1 MKPIKLK
8 MSAFGPYADVETV
21 DFSAFDGKGLFLITG
36 TTGAGKTTIFDAIC
50 FALFGETSG
59 SSRNGE
65 MLRSNFAKPLTRTF
79 VELDFEHRGKNY
91 HIIRTTSNEVAKKRG
106 TGSKIE
112 GASAELTGDD
122 ITTPL
127 TKTGEVNN
135 KISEIIGLKCDEY
148 RQIAMLAQGEFK
160 KFIESGSEK
169 RSEIFRKIFHTDI
182 YKEFQDRLKTES
194 AEKLDEKKKVCELIK
209 SKTASVAIPD
219 DENFAEIK
227 EKISLYTDRS
237 DLTVID
243 IEQFLL
249 HLSVLSEMQKKD
261 NAEIDKKRKEL
272 EKTIL
277 EEEKKKALAEEIN
290 SKFDTLD
297 AEKLRLEQLLQ
308 SKPHYD
314 EMLKKAENDEKILH
328 SVKPKYDSFAEAQ
341 NRYNLAVKSCKN
353 AEVNRKSAEENL
365 NLKQNVF
372 AEKKSLEGKIAT
384 LNEESGK
391 LRAKEDIYRKYFNLT
406 ENLNVYESVLQN
418 SEKEISD
425 NRKLYSD
432 TENLKSKAEKFIS
445 ENSDTEQKI
454 FDAKSKITALKDKS
468 GKAERLSAEYQNL
481 AKINA
486 RLTNAKAECADLAKS
501 ATALNNEYNEQHN
514 IYIMNMAG
522 VLADTLEDEKPCPVC
537 GSLHHPTPAKH
548 SESAPDKETL
558 ELLKSKCE
566 VAETAVHQKSNEVT
580 RLETELES
588 ANANVMEFATALEVD
603 SEKLSAELILQL
615 LSEQKEQLKL
625 LETELLNLEKISEQ
639 SEKCKAEILNL
650 DEKLKKLDLVHTD
663 LIRKNA
669 DAKSKYNSAK
679 EETETLKPEIKYSS
693 VEELLNEAK
702 ACSDRAEKIKAEID
716 LAQSELSKAK
726 SDFDSKVSAENEM
739 KKQLTA
745 FESEL
750 VGKKS
755 ELDII
760 LSENNIMECPNFN
773 LLTEN
778 SVKEL
783 KQKIETFTDSF
794 KKSQATVEA
803 CEKSVEGKHRED
815 VAEIAKVIADYNFQ
829 KEIQNNLFT
838 DSDRSLH
845 NNQNIYNSVEKLK
858 NDFEEK
864 LRIADVYE
872 NLKKTAN
879 GEIVSDN
886 SKITFERYIMGS
898 YFEQVLYYAN
908 LRFSKMTGGRYEI
921 VRGESRDKRISA
933 GLEISVR
940 DNFNNKE
947 RDISSLSGG
956 ESFQASLALALGLSD
971 IIQQRNGGI
980 RLDSIFIDEGF
991 GSLDNDSLASAIETL
1006 NDLTG
1011 NGNRLVGI
1019 ISHISELKNSIGN
1032 KIEVVGTKSGSSI
1045 KIITD

>member
-79 VELDFEHRGKNY
+79 VELEFEHRGKNY
-91 HIIRTTSNEVAKKRG
+91 RIIRTTSNEVAKKRG

-182 YKEFQDRLKTES
+182 YKEFQDKLKTES
-194 AEKLDEKKKVCELIK
+194 AEKLEEKKKVCELIK
-209 SKTASVAIPD
+209 SKTVAVEIPD
-219 DENFAEIK
+219 DDSFAEIS

-272 EKTIL
+272 EKIIL

-314 EMLKKAENDEKILH
+314 EMLNKAENDEKILH

-353 AEVNRKSAEENL
+353 AEVNRKSAEEI
-365 NLKQNVF
+365 LKSKQEIF
-372 AEKKSLEGKIAT
+372 SQKKSLESEISK

-391 LRAKEDIYRKYFNLT
+391 LRAKEDIYRKYYNLVL
-406 ENLNVYESVLQN
+406 NLESYQTDFQN

-425 NRKLYSD
+425 NRKSYSD

-468 GKAERLSAEYQNL
+468 DKAKKLSAEYENL
-481 AKINA
+481 EKINE
-486 RLTNAKAECADLAKS
+486 RLTNSKAECADLAKS

-522 VLADTLEDEKPCPVC
+522 LLADTLEDEKPCPVC

-548 SESAPDKETL
+548 SENAPDKETL
-558 ELLKSKCE
+558 DLLKSKCE

-580 RLETELES
+580 RLETESES
-588 ANANVMEFATALEVD
+588 ANANVMEFANALEVD
-603 SEKLSAELILQL
+603 YETLSAEMILQL
-615 LSEQKEQLKL
+615 LAEQKEQLKL

-716 LAQSELSKAK
+716 LAQDELSKAK
-726 SDFDSKVSAENEM
+726 SAFESKVSVENEM

-760 LSENNIMECPNFN
+760 LSENNITECPNFN

-783 KQKIETFTDSF
+783 KQKIETFTDSL

-803 CEKSVEGKHRED
+803 CEKYVEGKHRED
-815 VAEIAKVIADYNFQ
+815 VAEIAKVIADYNSQ

-845 NNQNIYNSVEKLK
+845 NNQIIYNDVEKLK

-864 LRIADVYE
+864 LKIADIYE

-991 GSLDNDSLASAIETL
+991 GSLDDDSLASAIETL

-1019 ISHISELKNSIGN
+1019 ISHINELKNSIGN

>member
-21 DFSAFDGKGLFLITG
+21 DFSEFDGKGLFLITG

-65 MLRSNFAKPLTRTF
+65 MLRSNFAKPLTRTY
-79 VELDFEHRGKNY
+79 VELDFEHRGKKY
-91 HIIRTTSNEVAKKRG
+91 RIIRTTSNEVAKKRG

-182 YKEFQDRLKTES
+182 YKEFQDKLKTES
-194 AEKLDEKKKVCELIK
+194 AEKLEEKKKVCELIK

-219 DENFAEIK
+219 DENFVEIK
-227 EKISLYTDRS
+227 EKISLYTDRT

-249 HLSVLSEMQKKD
+249 HLSVLSEIQKKD

-297 AEKLRLEQLLQ
+297 AEKLRLDQLLQ

-328 SVKPKYDSFAEAQ
+328 SVKPKYDSFAESRK
-341 NRYNLAVKSCKN
+341 RYDSALKNCKN
-353 AEVNRKSAEENL
+353 AEINRKSAEEI
-365 NLKQNVF
+365 LKSKQEIF
-372 AEKKSLEGKIAT
+372 SQKKSLESEISK

-391 LRAKEDIYRKYFNLT
+391 LRAKEDIYRKYYNLVL
-406 ENLNVYESVLQN
+406 NLESYQTDLQN

-501 ATALNNEYNEQHN
+501 ATELNNEYNEQHN

-537 GSLHHPTPAKH
+537 GSLHHPAPAKH
-548 SESAPDKETL
+548 SENAPDKDTL
-558 ELLKSKCE
+558 DALKARCE
-566 VAETAVHQKSNEVT
+566 VAEGAVHKKSNEVT
-580 RLETELES
+580 RLETESES
-588 ANANVMEFATALEVD
+588 AKTNVTEFANALEVD
-603 SEKLSAELILQL
+603 AETLSAEMILQL
-615 LSEQKEQLKL
+615 LAEQKEQLKL

-679 EETETLKPEIKYSS
+679 EETKTLKPEIKYSS

-716 LAQSELSKAK
+716 LAQDELSKAK
-726 SDFDSKVSAENEM
+726 SAFESKVSVENEM

-760 LSENNIMECPNFN
+760 LSENNITECPNFN

-783 KQKIETFTDSF
+783 KQKVEAFTDSL

-815 VAEIAKVIADYNFQ
+815 VAEIAKVIADYNSQ
-829 KEIQNNLFT
+829 KEIQNSLFT

-845 NNQNIYNSVEKLK
+845 NNQNIYNDVEKLK

-991 GSLDNDSLASAIETL
+991 GSLDDDSLASAIETL

-1019 ISHISELKNSIGN
+1019 ISHINELKNSIGN

>member
-79 VELDFEHRGKNY
+79 VELDFEHRGKSY

-127 TKTGEVNN
+127 TKTGDVNK

-194 AEKLDEKKKVCELIK
+194 AEKLEEKKKVCELIK

-227 EKISLYTDRS
+227 EKISLYTDRT

-277 EEEKKKALAEEIN
+277 EEEKKKALAVEIN
-290 SKFDTLD
+290 NKFDTLD

-341 NRYNLAVKSCKN
+341 KRYNSALEGCKN
-353 AEVNRKSAEENL
+353 AEISRKSAEENL
-365 NLKQNVF
+365 NLKQEIF
-372 AEKKSLEGKIAT
+372 SQKKSLESEISK

-391 LRAKEDIYRKYFNLT
+391 LRAKEDTYRKYFNLT

-425 NRKLYSD
+425 NRKSYSD

-454 FDAKSKITALKDKS
+454 FDAKSKITDLKDKS
-468 GKAERLSAEYQNL
+468 DKAKKLSAEYENL

-537 GSLHHPTPAKH
+537 GSLHHPNPAKH
-548 SESAPDKETL
+548 SENAPDKDTL
-558 ELLKSKCE
+558 DALKGRCE
-566 VAETAVHQKSNEVT
+566 VAESAVHKKSNEVT
-580 RLETELES
+580 RLETESES
-588 ANANVMEFATALEVD
+588 AKTNVTEFATALEVD

-615 LSEQKEQLKL
+615 LAEQKEQLKL
-625 LETELLNLEKISEQ
+625 LETELLNLEKISEH

-650 DEKLKKLDLVHTD
+650 DEKLKKLDLVHTE

-702 ACSDRAEKIKAEID
+702 ACSDRAEEIKAEID
-716 LAQSELSKAK
+716 LAQDELSKAK
-726 SDFDSKVSAENEM
+726 SAFDSKVSAENEM

-760 LSENNIMECPNFN
+760 LSENNITECPNFN

-783 KQKIETFTDSF
+783 KQKIEAFTDSL

-815 VAEIAKVIADYNFQ
+815 VTEIAKVIADYNSQ

-864 LRIADVYE
+864 LKIADIYE

-908 LRFSKMTGGRYEI
+908 LRFSKMTGARYEI

-991 GSLDNDSLASAIETL
+991 GSLDDDSLASAIETL

-1019 ISHISELKNSIGN
+1019 ISHINELKNSIGN

>member
-79 VELDFEHRGKNY
+79 VELDFEHRGKSY

-112 GASAELTGDD
+112 GASAELSGDD

-135 KISEIIGLKCDEY
+135 KISGIIGLKCDEY

-194 AEKLDEKKKVCELIK
+194 AEKLEEKKKVCELIK

-249 HLSVLSEMQKKD
+249 HLSVLSEIQKKD
-261 NAEIDKKRKEL
+261 NAEIDEKRKEL

-328 SVKPKYDSFAEAQ
+328 SVKPKYDSFAESRKRYDSALQ
-341 NRYNLAVKSCKN
+341 NCKN
-353 AEVNRKSAEENL
+353 AEINRKSAEEI
-365 NLKQNVF
+365 LKSKQEIF
-372 AEKKSLEGKIAT
+372 SQKKSLESEISK

-391 LRAKEDIYRKYFNLT
+391 LRAKEDIYRKYYNLVL
-406 ENLNVYESVLQN
+406 NLESYQTDFQN

-468 GKAERLSAEYQNL
+468 DKAKKLSSEYENL
-481 AKINA
+481 EKINA

-501 ATALNNEYNEQHN
+501 ATALNNEYNEQYN

-537 GSLHHPTPAKH
+537 GSLHHPNPAKH
-548 SESAPDKETL
+548 SENAPDKDTL
-558 ELLKSKCE
+558 DALKARCE
-566 VAETAVHQKSNEVT
+566 VAENAVHKKSNEVT
-580 RLETELES
+580 RLETESES
-588 ANANVMEFATALEVD
+588 AKTNVTEFATALEVD
-603 SEKLSAELILQL
+603 AETLSAEMIAQL

-650 DEKLKKLDLVHTD
+650 DENLKKLDLVHTD

-679 EETETLKPEIKYSS
+679 EETESLKAEIKYSS
-693 VEELLNEAK
+693 VEELLNAAK
-702 ACSDRAEKIKAEID
+702 ACADKAEQIKSEID

-726 SDFDSKVSAENEM
+726 SDFDGKVSAENEL

-760 LSENNIMECPNFN
+760 LSENNIAECPNFN

-783 KQKIETFTDSF
+783 KQKIEAFTDSL

-815 VAEIAKVIADYNFQ
+815 VAEIAKVIAVLNSQ
-829 KEIQNNLFT
+829 KEIQNSLFT

-845 NNQNIYNSVEKLK
+845 NNQNIYNDVEKLK

-1019 ISHISELKNSIGN
+1019 ISHINELKNSIGN

>member
-1 MKPIKLK
+1 MLSDVFYYGHFKYVGVVYEGVHTPIIDKSL
-8 MSAFGPYADVETV
+8 
-21 DFSAFDGKGLFLITG
+21 FDKVQRVLTG
-36 TTGAGKTTIFDAIC
+36 RGRVQKQATAPRPLNMLVRCGHCGCFVTGSHRVKHQKNGNVHEYTYYRCTHKKKAVVCREKEVREYVLAGQLLPILQS
-50 FALFGETSG
+50 FALPKDWRDYMVSRLEQDET
-59 SSRNGE
+59 
-65 MLRSNFAKPLTRTF
+65 A
-79 VELDFEHRGKNY
+79 
-91 HIIRTTSNEVAKKRG
+91 
-106 TGSKIE
+106 
-112 GASAELTGDD
+112 AE
-122 ITTPL
+122 
-127 TKTGEVNN
+127 
-135 KISEIIGLKCDEY
+135 DE
-148 RQIAMLAQGEFK
+148 
-160 KFIESGSEK
+160 
-169 RSEIFRKIFHTDI
+169 
-182 YKEFQDRLKTES
+182 
-194 AEKLDEKKKVCELIK
+194 
-209 SKTASVAIPD
+209 SVAIVRGLR
-219 DENFAEIK
+219 DELDTMNAKLKRLFDVYLEGDIDRDSYKDRQAEIM
-227 EKISLYTDRS
+227 S
-237 DLTVID
+237 
-243 IEQFLL
+243 
-249 HLSVLSEMQKKD
+249 
-261 NAEIDKKRKEL
+261 
-272 EKTIL
+272 
-277 EEEKKKALAEEIN
+277 
-290 SKFDTLD
+290 
-297 AEKLRLEQLLQ
+297 
-308 SKPHYD
+308 
-314 EMLKKAENDEKILH
+314 
-328 SVKPKYDSFAEAQ
+328 
-341 NRYNLAVKSCKN
+341 
-353 AEVNRKSAEENL
+353 
-365 NLKQNVF
+365 
-372 AEKKSLEGKIAT
+372 EKKSLEGKIAT

-406 ENLNVYESVLQN
+406 ANLSVYESVLQN

-425 NRKLYSD
+425 NRKSYSD
-432 TENLKSKAEKFIS
+432 TENLKTKAEKFIS

-537 GSLHHPTPAKH
+537 GSLHHPNPAKH
-548 SESAPDKETL
+548 SENAPDKDTL
-558 ELLKSKCE
+558 DALKARCE
-566 VAETAVHQKSNEVT
+566 VAESAVHKKSNEVT
-580 RLETELES
+580 RLETESES
-588 ANANVMEFATALEVD
+588 AKTNVTEFANALEVD
-603 SEKLSAELILQL
+603 AETLSAEMISQL
-615 LSEQKEQLKL
+615 LSEQKKQLKA
-625 LETELLNLEKISEQ
+625 LETEASDLEKVREQ
-639 SEKCKAEILNL
+639 REVCKAEISRF
-650 DEKLKKLDLVHTD
+650 DEKLKKLDLVHTE

-679 EETETLKPEIKYSS
+679 EETESLKAEIKYSS
-693 VEELLNEAK
+693 VEELLNAAK
-702 ACSDRAEKIKAEID
+702 ACADKAEQIKSEID

-726 SDFDSKVSAENEM
+726 SDFDSKVSVENETA
-739 KKQLTA
+739 KQLKS

-750 VGKKS
+750 ENKKS
-755 ELDII
+755 ELDIV
-760 LSENNIMECPNFN
+760 LSENNILECPDFN
-773 LLTEN
+773 LLTED
-778 SVKEL
+778 SIKEL
-783 KQKIETFTDSF
+783 KREAETFTDSL
-794 KKSQATVEA
+794 KKSRATVEA
-803 CEKSVEGKHRED
+803 CEKSVEGKQRED
-815 VAEIAKVIADYNFQ
+815 VLKINELIDSYTSE
-829 KEIQNNLFT
+829 KEKWDNLYT
-838 DSDRSLH
+838 AGDRSLH

-864 LRIADVYE
+864 LKIADVYE

>member
-65 MLRSNFAKPLTRTF
+65 MLRSNFAKPLTRTY
-79 VELDFEHRGKNY
+79 VELDFEHRGKSY

-182 YKEFQDRLKTES
+182 YKEFQDKLKTES
-194 AEKLDEKKKVCELIK
+194 AEKLEEKKKVCEIIK

-249 HLSVLSEMQKKD
+249 HLSVLSEIQKKD

-277 EEEKKKALAEEIN
+277 EEEKKKTLAEEIN
-290 SKFDTLD
+290 SKFDTLHN
-297 AEKLRLEQLLQ
+297 EKLRLEQLLQ
-308 SKPHYD
+308 RKPHYD

-328 SVKPKYDSFAEAQ
+328 SVKPKYDSFAEARKRYDSALQ
-341 NRYNLAVKSCKN
+341 NCKN
-353 AEVNRKSAEENL
+353 AEVNRKSAEEI
-365 NLKQNVF
+365 LKSKQEIF
-372 AEKKSLEGKIAT
+372 SQKKSLESEISN

-391 LRAKEDIYRKYFNLT
+391 LRAKEDIYRKYYNLVL
-406 ENLNVYESVLQN
+406 NLESYQTDLQN

-425 NRKLYSD
+425 NRKSYSD
-432 TENLKSKAEKFIS
+432 TENLKTKAEKFIS

-454 FDAKSKITALKDKS
+454 FDVKNKITDLKYKSDKA
-468 GKAERLSAEYQNL
+468 KKLSAEYENL
-481 AKINA
+481 EKINA
-486 RLTNAKAECADLAKS
+486 NLRIAKAECADLAKS
-501 ATALNNEYNEQHN
+501 AMALNNEYNEQHN

-537 GSLHHPTPAKH
+537 GSLHHPNPAKH
-548 SESAPDKETL
+548 SENAPDKDTL
-558 ELLKSKCE
+558 DALKGRCE
-566 VAETAVHQKSNEVT
+566 VAENAVHKKSNEVT
-580 RLETELES
+580 RLETESES
-588 ANANVMEFATALEVD
+588 AKTNVTEFATALEVD
-603 SEKLSAELILQL
+603 SEKLSAEMILQL
-615 LSEQKEQLKL
+615 LAEQKEQLKL

-650 DEKLKKLDLVHTD
+650 DEKLKKLDLVHTE

-679 EETETLKPEIKYSS
+679 EETESLKAEIKYSS

-702 ACSDRAEKIKAEID
+702 ACSDRAEEIKAEID
-716 LAQSELSKAK
+716 LAQDELSKAK

-760 LSENNIMECPNFN
+760 LSENNITECPNFN

-783 KQKIETFTDSF
+783 KQKIETFTDSL

-815 VAEIAKVIADYNFQ
+815 VAEIVKVIADYNSQ

-845 NNQNIYNSVEKLK
+845 NNKNIYNSVEKLK

-991 GSLDNDSLASAIETL
+991 GSLDDDSLASAIETL

-1019 ISHISELKNSIGN
+1019 ISHINELKNSIGN

>member
-65 MLRSNFAKPLTRTF
+65 MLRSNFAKPLTRTY
-79 VELDFEHRGKNY
+79 VELDFEHRGKSY

-127 TKTGEVNN
+127 TKTGDVNN

-182 YKEFQDRLKTES
+182 YKEFQDKLKTES
-194 AEKLDEKKKVCELIK
+194 AEKLEEKKKVCELIK

-227 EKISLYTDRS
+227 EKISLYTDRT

-261 NAEIDKKRKEL
+261 NAEIEKKRKEL

-341 NRYNLAVKSCKN
+341 NRYDLAVKNCKN
-353 AEVNRKSAEENL
+353 AEINRKSAEEI
-365 NLKQNVF
+365 LKTKQEIF
-372 AEKKSLEGKIAT
+372 SQKKSLESEISK

-391 LRAKEDIYRKYFNLT
+391 LRAKEDIYRKYYNLVL
-406 ENLNVYESVLQN
+406 NLESYQTDLQN
-418 SEKEISD
+418 SEKEILD
-425 NRKLYSD
+425 NRKSYSD
-432 TENLKSKAEKFIS
+432 TENLKTKAEKFIS

-468 GKAERLSAEYQNL
+468 DKAKKLSAEYENL
-481 AKINA
+481 EKINA
-486 RLTNAKAECADLAKS
+486 RLTNAKAECTELAKS

-548 SESAPDKETL
+548 SENAPDKETL
-558 ELLKSKCE
+558 DLLKSKCE
-566 VAETAVHQKSNEVT
+566 VAETAVYQKSNEVT
-580 RLETELES
+580 RLETESES
-588 ANANVMEFATALEVD
+588 VNANVMEFANALEVD

-639 SEKCKAEILNL
+639 SEKFKAEILNL

-693 VEELLNEAK
+693 VEGLLNEAK

-716 LAQSELSKAK
+716 LAQDELSKAK
-726 SDFDSKVSAENEM
+726 SDFDSKVSAENETA
-739 KKQLTA
+739 KQLKS
-745 FESEL
+745 FEFEL
-750 VGKKS
+750 ENKKT
-755 ELDII
+755 ELDIV
-760 LSENNIMECPNFN
+760 LSENNITECPDFN
-773 LLTEN
+773 LLTED
-778 SVKEL
+778 SIKEL
-783 KQKIETFTDSF
+783 KRKIETFTDSL

-815 VAEIAKVIADYNFQ
+815 VAEIAKVIADYNSQ

-845 NNQNIYNSVEKLK
+845 NNQNIYNDVEKLK

-991 GSLDNDSLASAIETL
+991 GSLDDDSLASAIETL

>member
-65 MLRSNFAKPLTRTF
+65 MLRSNFAKPLTRTY
-79 VELDFEHRGKNY
+79 VELDFEHRGKSY

-135 KISEIIGLKCDEY
+135 KISEIVGLKCDEY

-194 AEKLDEKKKVCELIK
+194 AEKLEEKKKVCELIK

-237 DLTVID
+237 NLTVID

-277 EEEKKKALAEEIN
+277 EEEKKKALAVETN
-290 SKFDTLD
+290 NKFDTLD

-314 EMLKKAENDEKILH
+314 EILKKAENDEKILH
-328 SVKPKYDSFAEAQ
+328 SVKPKYYSFAEAQ
-341 NRYNLAVKSCKN
+341 KRYNSALEGCKN
-353 AEVNRKSAEENL
+353 AEISRKSAEENL

-391 LRAKEDIYRKYFNLT
+391 LRAKEDTYRKYFNLT

-418 SEKEISD
+418 SEKEISN
-425 NRKLYSD
+425 NRKSYSD
-432 TENLKSKAEKFIS
+432 TENLKTKAEKFIS
-445 ENSDTEQKI
+445 ENSNTEQKI

-481 AKINA
+481 AKINE

-514 IYIMNMAG
+514 IYIINMAG

-537 GSLHHPTPAKH
+537 GSLHHPNPAKH
-548 SESAPDKETL
+548 SENAPDKETL
-558 ELLKSKCE
+558 DLLKSKCE
-566 VAETAVHQKSNEVT
+566 VAETAVYQKSNEVT

-650 DEKLKKLDLVHTD
+650 DEKLKKLDLVHTE

-679 EETETLKPEIKYSS
+679 EETESLKAEIKYSS
-693 VEELLNEAK
+693 VEELLNAAK

-716 LAQSELSKAK
+716 LAQDELSKAK

-760 LSENNIMECPNFN
+760 LSENNITECPNFN

-783 KQKIETFTDSF
+783 KQMIETFTDSL
-794 KKSQATVEA
+794 KKSRATVEA

-815 VAEIAKVIADYNFQ
+815 VAEIAKVIADYNSQ

-845 NNQNIYNSVEKLK
+845 NNQNIYNDVEKLK

-991 GSLDNDSLASAIETL
+991 GSLDDDSLASAIETL

-1019 ISHISELKNSIGN
+1019 ISHINELKNSIGN

>member
-65 MLRSNFAKPLTRTF
+65 MLRSNFAKPLTRTY
-79 VELDFEHRGKNY
+79 VELDFEHRGKSY
-91 HIIRTTSNEVAKKRG
+91 HINRTTSNEVAKKRG

-127 TKTGEVNN
+127 TKTSDVNK

-194 AEKLDEKKKVCELIK
+194 AEKLEEKKKVCELIK
-209 SKTASVAIPD
+209 SKTVAVEIPD
-219 DENFAEIK
+219 DESFAEIS
-227 EKISLYTDRS
+227 EKISLYTDRT

-277 EEEKKKALAEEIN
+277 EEEKKKALAVEIN
-290 SKFDTLD
+290 NKFDTLD

-328 SVKPKYDSFAEAQ
+328 SVKPKYDSFAEARK
-341 NRYNLAVKSCKN
+341 RYDSALKNCKN
-353 AEVNRKSAEENL
+353 AEINRKSAEEI
-365 NLKQNVF
+365 LKTKQEIF
-372 AEKKSLEGKIAT
+372 SQKKSLESEISK

-391 LRAKEDIYRKYFNLT
+391 LRAKEDIYRKYYNLVL
-406 ENLNVYESVLQN
+406 NLESYQTDLQN

-425 NRKLYSD
+425 NRKSYSD
-432 TENLKSKAEKFIS
+432 TENLKAKAEKFIS

-468 GKAERLSAEYQNL
+468 GKAERLSAEYENL

-548 SESAPDKETL
+548 SENAPDKETL
-558 ELLKSKCE
+558 DLLKSKCE

-580 RLETELES
+580 RLETESES
-588 ANANVMEFATALEVD
+588 AKTNVTEFANALEVD
-603 SEKLSAELILQL
+603 AETLSAEMILQL
-615 LSEQKEQLKL
+615 LAEQKEQLKL

-650 DEKLKKLDLVHTD
+650 DEKLKKLDLVHTE

-679 EETETLKPEIKYSS
+679 EETESLKAEIKYSS
-693 VEELLNEAK
+693 VEGLLNAAK
-702 ACSDRAEKIKAEID
+702 ACADKAEQIKSEID

-760 LSENNIMECPNFN
+760 LSENNITECPNVN

-783 KQKIETFTDSF
+783 KQKIEAFTDSL

-815 VAEIAKVIADYNFQ
+815 VTEIAKVIADYNSQ

-845 NNQNIYNSVEKLK
+845 NNQNIYNDVEKLK

-864 LRIADVYE
+864 LKIADIYE

-1019 ISHISELKNSIGN
+1019 ISHINELKNSIGN

>member
-21 DFSAFDGKGLFLITG
+21 NFSAFDGKGLFLITG

-65 MLRSNFAKPLTRTF
+65 MLRSNFAKPLTRTY
-79 VELDFEHRGKNY
+79 VELDFEHRGKKY
-91 HIIRTTSNEVAKKRG
+91 RIIRTTSNEVAKKRG

-194 AEKLDEKKKVCELIK
+194 AEKLEEKKKVCELIK
-209 SKTASVAIPD
+209 SKTVAVEIPD
-219 DENFAEIK
+219 DDSFAEIS
-227 EKISLYTDRS
+227 EKINLYTDRT

-277 EEEKKKALAEEIN
+277 EEEKKKALAVEIN
-290 SKFDTLD
+290 NKFDTLD
-297 AEKLRLEQLLQ
+297 TEKLRLEQLLQ

-328 SVKPKYDSFAEAQ
+328 SVKPKYDSFAESRK
-341 NRYNLAVKSCKN
+341 RYDSALKNCKN
-353 AEVNRKSAEENL
+353 AEINRKSAEENL
-365 NLKQNVF
+365 KLKQNVF

-406 ENLNVYESVLQN
+406 ANLNVYETVLQN

-425 NRKLYSD
+425 NRKSYSD
-432 TENLKSKAEKFIS
+432 TENLKTKAEKFIS

-454 FDAKSKITALKDKS
+454 FDAKSKITDLKDKS

-537 GSLHHPTPAKH
+537 GSLHHPNPAKH
-548 SESAPDKETL
+548 SENAPDKDTL
-558 ELLKSKCE
+558 DALKVRCE
-566 VAETAVHQKSNEVT
+566 VAESAVHKKSNEVT
-580 RLETELES
+580 RLETESES
-588 ANANVMEFATALEVD
+588 AKTNVTEFANALEVD
-603 SEKLSAELILQL
+603 VETLSAEMISQL
-615 LSEQKEQLKL
+615 LSEQKKQLKA
-625 LETELLNLEKISEQ
+625 LENEASDLEKVREQ
-639 SEKCKAEILNL
+639 REVCKAEISRF
-650 DEKLKKLDLVHTD
+650 DEKLKKFDLVHTE

-679 EETETLKPEIKYSS
+679 EETESLKAEIKYSS
-693 VEELLNEAK
+693 VEELLNAAK
-702 ACSDRAEKIKAEID
+702 ACADKAEQIKSEID
-716 LAQSELSKAK
+716 LAQSELSNAK
-726 SDFDSKVSAENEM
+726 SDFDSKVSVENETA
-739 KKQLTA
+739 KQRKS

-750 VGKKS
+750 ENKKS
-755 ELDII
+755 ELDIV
-760 LSENNIMECPNFN
+760 LSENNILECPDFN
-773 LLTEN
+773 LLTED
-778 SVKEL
+778 SIKEL
-783 KQKIETFTDSF
+783 KREAEIFTDSL
-794 KKSQATVEA
+794 KKSRATVEA
-803 CEKSVEGKHRED
+803 CEKSVEGKQRED
-815 VAEIAKVIADYNFQ
+815 VLKINELIDSYTSEKKKWD
-829 KEIQNNLFT
+829 NLYT
-838 DSDRSLH
+838 AGDRSLH

-864 LRIADVYE
+864 LKIADVYE

>member
-65 MLRSNFAKPLTRTF
+65 MLRSNFAKPLTRTY
-79 VELDFEHRGKNY
+79 VELDFEHRGKKY
-91 HIIRTTSNEVAKKRG
+91 RIIRTTSNEVAKKRG

-182 YKEFQDRLKTES
+182 YKEFQDKLKTES
-194 AEKLDEKKKVCELIK
+194 AEKL
-209 SKTASVAIPD
+209 
-219 DENFAEIK
+219 
-227 EKISLYTDRS
+227 
-237 DLTVID
+237 
-243 IEQFLL
+243 
-249 HLSVLSEMQKKD
+249 
-261 NAEIDKKRKEL
+261 
-272 EKTIL
+272 
-277 EEEKKKALAEEIN
+277 EEKKKALAVEIN
-290 SKFDTLD
+290 NKFDTLD

-328 SVKPKYDSFAEAQ
+328 SVKPKYDSFAESRK
-341 NRYNLAVKSCKN
+341 RYDSALKNCKN
-353 AEVNRKSAEENL
+353 AEINRKSAEENL
-365 NLKQNVF
+365 KLKQIVF
-372 AEKKSLEGKIAT
+372 DEKKSLEGKIAT

-391 LRAKEDIYRKYFNLT
+391 LRAKEDTYRKYFNLT
-406 ENLNVYESVLQN
+406 ANLNVYESVLQN

-425 NRKLYSD
+425 NRKFYSD
-432 TENLKSKAEKFIS
+432 AENLKTKAEKFIS
-445 ENSDTEQKI
+445 ENSYTEQKI

-468 GKAERLSAEYQNL
+468 GKAERLFVEYQNL

-486 RLTNAKAECADLAKS
+486 RLTNVKAECADLAKS

-537 GSLHHPTPAKH
+537 GSLHHPNPAKH
-548 SESAPDKETL
+548 SENAPDKDTL
-558 ELLKSKCE
+558 DALKARCE
-566 VAETAVHQKSNEVT
+566 VAENAVHKKSNEVT
-580 RLETELES
+580 KLETESES
-588 ANANVMEFATALEVD
+588 AKTNVTEFANALEVD
-603 SEKLSAELILQL
+603 AETLSAEMISQL
-615 LSEQKEQLKL
+615 LSEQKKQLKA
-625 LETELLNLEKISEQ
+625 LENEASDLEKVKEQREVCKTEISRF
-639 SEKCKAEILNL
+639 
-650 DEKLKKLDLVHTD
+650 DEKLKKLDLVHTE

-679 EETETLKPEIKYSS
+679 EETESLKAEIKYSS
-693 VEELLNEAK
+693 VEELLNAAK
-702 ACSDRAEKIKAEID
+702 ACADKAEQIKSEID

-726 SDFDSKVSAENEM
+726 SDFDSKISVENETA
-739 KKQLTA
+739 KQLKS

-750 VGKKS
+750 ENKKS
-755 ELDII
+755 ELDIV
-760 LSENNIMECPNFN
+760 LSENNILECPDFN
-773 LLTEN
+773 LLTED
-778 SVKEL
+778 SIKEL
-783 KQKIETFTDSF
+783 KREAETFTDSL
-794 KKSQATVEA
+794 KKSRATVEA
-803 CEKSVEGKHRED
+803 CEKSVEGKQRED
-815 VAEIAKVIADYNFQ
+815 VLKINELIDSYTSE
-829 KEIQNNLFT
+829 KEKWDNLYT
-838 DSDRSLH
+838 AGDRSLH

>member
-21 DFSAFDGKGLFLITG
+21 DFSVFDGKGLFLITG

-65 MLRSNFAKPLTRTF
+65 MLRSNFAKPLTRTY
-79 VELDFEHRGKNY
+79 VELDFEHRGKSY

-194 AEKLDEKKKVCELIK
+194 AEKLEEKKKVCEIIK

-227 EKISLYTDRS
+227 EKISLYTDRT

-249 HLSVLSEMQKKD
+249 HLSVLSEIQKKD

-314 EMLKKAENDEKILH
+314 EMLKKAENDEKLLH
-328 SVKPKYDSFAEAQ
+328 SVKPKYDSFAESRK
-341 NRYNLAVKSCKN
+341 RYDSALKNCKN
-353 AEVNRKSAEENL
+353 AEINRKSAEEI
-365 NLKQNVF
+365 LKSKQEIF
-372 AEKKSLEGKIAT
+372 SQKMSLESEISK

-391 LRAKEDIYRKYFNLT
+391 LRAKEDIYRKYYNLVL
-406 ENLNVYESVLQN
+406 NLESYRTDLQN

-425 NRKLYSD
+425 NRKSYSD

-445 ENSDTEQKI
+445 ENSDTEQRI

-468 GKAERLSAEYQNL
+468 DKAKKLSAEYENL
-481 AKINA
+481 EKINA
-486 RLTNAKAECADLAKS
+486 NLTIAKAECTELAKS

-522 VLADTLEDEKPCPVC
+522 LLADTLEDEKPCPVC
-537 GSLHHPTPAKH
+537 GSLHHPNPAKH
-548 SESAPDKETL
+548 SENAPDKETL
-558 ELLKSKCE
+558 DLLKSKCE
-566 VAETAVHQKSNEVT
+566 VAENAVHKKSNEVT
-580 RLETELES
+580 RLETESES

-603 SEKLSAELILQL
+603 YEKLSAELILQL
-615 LSEQKEQLKL
+615 LAEQKEQLKL

-679 EETETLKPEIKYSS
+679 EETESLKSEIKYSS

-702 ACSDRAEKIKAEID
+702 ACSDRAEEIKAEID

-750 VGKKS
+750 VGKKF

-760 LSENNIMECPNFN
+760 LSENNILECPDFN
-773 LLTEN
+773 LLTED
-778 SVKEL
+778 SIKEL
-783 KQKIETFTDSF
+783 KQKIEIFTDSL
-794 KKSQATVEA
+794 KKSRATVEA
-803 CEKSVEGKHRED
+803 CEKSVEGKQRED
-815 VAEIAKVIADYNFQ
+815 VLKINELIESYTSE
-829 KEIQNNLFT
+829 KEKWDNLYT
-838 DSDRSLH
+838 AGDRSLH

-864 LRIADVYE
+864 LKIADVYE

-991 GSLDNDSLASAIETL
+991 GSLDDDSLASAIETL

-1019 ISHISELKNSIGN
+1019 ISHINELKNSIGN